1 MATAPPASK
10 VWSSNQSN
18 SSGQPSKVMEA
29 FGLKNSCLRTL
40 AENSWKS
47 SMAMTQEP
55 IDWRYR
61 FHIFLAYF
69 LGLCKEIYPQHI
81 ANHMVQYLHFRILK
95 FPLIKR
101 QKIRLGVSKQRDLL
115 ICRCWCIQQDDH
127 SLLVD
132 IVWLILYGLRMVY
145 VSLRLWCLASS
156 HLHIISSSSQ
166 EAPGLWKF
174 WISLCR
180 STQNQRVG
188 VWQGP

>member
-132 IVWLILYGLRMVY
+132 IVWFTYGLCVLKALMFGIFTSSYYFIFIPGGTRPLEVLDLL
-145 VSLRLWCLASS
+145 VSFHAKPEGRCLTGS
-156 HLHIISSSSQ
+156 I
-166 EAPGLWKF
+166 G
-174 WISLCR
+174 
-180 STQNQRVG
+180 
-188 VWQGP
+188 